1 MMISTLEDP
10 KAPRFAR
17 TAPDLLGPLTLLALA
32 GLMATLIVWPAVYAA
47 CIAVGGARFWWRTRH
62 LPPARR
68 GGFARL
74 SRLLGALAL
83 ACSLAAM
90 GCWEYYGLDHPLTHA
105 GNGLAALSLLLLGLN
120 ERYNPQPWLPTA
132 LRAERRFLARCW
144 ALAFTTA
151 GAGATLLILPSYLHS
166 RVMMVPWAGATPPGM
181 WVLPVLL
188 ALALSAGLS
197 RRRRIAVAGPTY
209 GGPLCS
215 VAGTGMLL
223 ASVDSP
229 ALGMVLL
236 PSLALIGV
244 GLGLMLTTPVQG
256 IAGRHD
262 AATAWL
268 MAAVPAVSAAVAAG
282 LMMIVLGQ
290 NGGSAGYLHVFTLL
304 VLLAV
309 CGAVA
314 TLMAQAS

>member
-1 MMISTLEDP
+1 
-10 KAPRFAR
+10 
-17 TAPDLLGPLTLLALA
+17 
-32 GLMATLIVWPAVYAA
+32 
-47 CIAVGGARFWWRTRH
+47 
-62 LPPARR
+62 
-68 GGFARL
+68 
-74 SRLLGALAL
+74 
-83 ACSLAAM
+83 
-90 GCWEYYGLDHPLTHA
+90 
-105 GNGLAALSLLLLGLN
+105 
-120 ERYNPQPWLPTA
+120 
-132 LRAERRFLARCW
+132 
-144 ALAFTTA
+144 
-151 GAGATLLILPSYLHS
+151 
-166 RVMMVPWAGATPPGM
+166 MMVSWAGATPPGM

-197 RRRRIAVAGPTY
+197 RRRRIAPA

-256 IAGRHD
+256 IAGRRD

-282 LMMIVLGQ
+282 LVMIVLGQ